1 MSIAAQIFQP
11 RVRFQPY
18 PPNVD
23 ATATQP
29 AAQKTREQA
38 AMLASAAA
46 GAAHRATGG
55 TGTEL
60 ARPIVPA
67 S

>member
-1 MSIAAQIFQP
+1 
-11 RVRFQPY
+11 
-18 PPNVD
+18 
-23 ATATQP
+23 

-67 S
+67 SEDMLAVVRALVGQQSDLGSVVASKIV